1 MMLDEPFT
9 GILGQQGIN
18 ISLARRILSRMER
31 LEVGDLTEEEIRI
44 VKEFIDSIRAR
55 RAEKLRRSEE
65 IKFKS
70 WPLKVKGRLTREEI
84 YDYL

>member
-1 MMLDEPFT
+1 MTSLR

-31 LEVGDLTEEEIRI
+31 LEVGDLTEEEVRI

-55 RAEKLRRSEE
+55 RVEKLRRSEE

>member
-1 MMLDEPFT
+1 
-9 GILGQQGIN
+9 
-18 ISLARRILSRMER
+18 MER
-31 LEVGDLTEEEIRI
+31 LEVGDLTEEEVRI

-55 RAEKLRRSEE
+55 RAEKPRRSEE

>member
-1 MMLDEPFT
+1 
-9 GILGQQGIN
+9 
-18 ISLARRILSRMER
+18 MER
-31 LEVGDLTEEEIRI
+31 LEVGDLTEEEVRI

-55 RAEKLRRSEE
+55 RAEKLRGSEE
-65 IKFKS
+65 IKLKS

>member
-1 MMLDEPFT
+1 
-9 GILGQQGIN
+9 
-18 ISLARRILSRMER
+18 MER
-31 LEVGDLTEEEIRI
+31 LEVGDLTEEEVRI

>member
-1 MMLDEPFT
+1 M
-9 GILGQQGIN
+9 
-18 ISLARRILSRMER
+18 ARR
-31 LEVGDLTEEEIRI
+31 V
-44 VKEFIDSIRAR
+44 
-55 RAEKLRRSEE
+55 EKLRRSEE

>member
-1 MMLDEPFT
+1 
-9 GILGQQGIN
+9 
-18 ISLARRILSRMER
+18 MEK
-31 LEVGDLTEEEIRI
+31 LEVGDLTEEEIR
-44 VKEFIDSIRAR
+44 VVRAFIDSLKAR
-55 RAEKLRRSEE
+55 RAEKPMRSEE